1 MNRKLELIVKADAYL
16 QAFIACAVVYWEVNN
31 FLTEIYLNFCISWCS
46 FITNY
51 MQRLSINDHSH
62 ASCNNMQRC
71 SSKWLK
77 YKENN
82 FKVKINYIFATKIL
96 YNKAEL

>member
-1 MNRKLELIVKADAYL
+1 MNRKIELIVRADAYL

-31 FLTEIYLNFCISWCS
+31 FLTEIYLNFSSSCCS

-51 MQRLSINDHSH
+51 MQRLSINYHSH

-71 SSKWLK
+71 GSKCLK
-77 YKENN
+77 YEQNN
-82 FKVKINYIFATKIL
+82 LKVEINYISAINVS
-96 YNKAEL
+96 YNKPEL